1 MMNLGVG
8 AVAGVIN
15 VVMTTPLWGV
25 MTVLTT
31 QRTRGVKGG
40 VVPYRGM
47 LDGLIRLGKEEG
59 VSGLWKGLT
68 TNLILVSN
76 PTVHYFIYDRL
87 KIAAAALVDSRG
99 KPLNSAE
106 FFLMGAIAKCI
117 ATIVTYPIQVAQ
129 SQLRND
135 RKSKDGKRKY
145 AGTFDC
151 LVKIYQISVS
161 TTACKPRFSPGCVFT
176 RCVSGH
182 QRLVPWHDRQAL
194 ADGSDRRVPAH
205 DLRVHPA
212 RSHHRARRRRVM
224 LATRLLTDSGG
235 ARAPLCCCLVLI
247 PKWMRFPTRVSISQA
262 RHRCCLLSADGG
274 RHGLGQ
280 PRRQVLFHE
289 SGSAQPFW
297 CLRLQHPRHALD
309 RRANT
314 KIRVLDIVNIDI

>member
-161 TTACKPRFSPGCVFT
+161 TTACKPRFSLGCVFT

-247 PKWMRFPTRVSISQA
+247 PK
-262 RHRCCLLSADGG
+262 
-274 RHGLGQ
+274 
-280 PRRQVLFHE
+280 
-289 SGSAQPFW
+289 
-297 CLRLQHPRHALD
+297 
-309 RRANT
+309 
-314 KIRVLDIVNIDI
+314 